1 MNGRTRLWRGNI
13 SGTGPANPGYLAWL
27 AGKGFTQAQFDASGF
42 VVDVTDSGIDDGTTS
57 PNHFGLYS
65 GGDTTAASR
74 VAYARLVGT
83 PNSGSTLKGCDGHG
97 TLNAHIAGG

>member
-1 MNGRTRLWRGNI
+1 MSGRPRLWRGKIWAPVRLGRGLLN
-13 SGTGPANPGYLAWL
+13 GLGA
-27 AGKGFTQAQFDASGF
+27 KGFTQEQFDASGF

-65 GGDTTAASR
+65 GGNTNAASR

-97 TLNAHIAGG
+97 TLNAH